1 MNVLVL
7 GHTGMLGNAV
17 HRCLEAK
24 IETTDLRWPD
34 EDFKSF
40 IKNYE
45 GDYIVNCI
53 GAIPQRTDKFEINYE
68 LPIGLEKN
76 SNCRIIHPGTD
87 CEMDNDD
94 YGTSKSKASRYLA
107 LHGSDTKI
115 IKTSI
120 IGHEID
126 SKVSLLDWFLNSTGE
141 VFGYTKAMWNG
152 ITTLQWTKECYIMMK
167 EWEKYAKC
175 TVISSECGSKYDL
188 LNTIKEVYN
197 KNIVINKN
205 DSVSVNKC
213 LRGSIKVIP
222 IKKQLIELRR
232 FYEHTK

>member
-53 GAIPQRTDKFEINYE
+53 GAIPQRTDKFEINYK
-68 LPIGLEKN
+68 LPIWLEEN

-87 CEMDNDD
+87 CETDDDD
-94 YGTSKSKASRYLA
+94 YGMSKSKASRYLA

-222 IKKQLIELRR
+222 IK
-232 FYEHTK
+232 

>member
-34 EDFKSF
+34 NGFKTF

-45 GDYIVNCI
+45 GDYIINCI
-53 GAIPQRTDKFEINYE
+53 GAIPQKTDDFDINWVI
-68 LPIGLEKN
+68 PIWLDLHAPCK
-76 SNCRIIHPGTD
+76 IIHPGTD

-94 YGTSKSKASRYLA
+94 YGVSKSKASRYLA

-120 IGHEID
+120 IGHEINT
-126 SKVSLLDWFLNSTGE
+126 KVSLLDWFLNCEEE

-152 ITTLQWTKECYIMMK
+152 ITTLQWAKECNIMMK

-175 TVISSECGSKYDL
+175 TVISSECVSKYDL
-188 LNTIKEVYN
+188 LNIIKRVYN
-197 KNIVINKN
+197 KNTVINKN

-213 LRGSIKVIP
+213 LRASIKVIP
-222 IKKQLIELRR
+222 IEKQLIELKE